1 MALITDPNI
10 TAQIRDLANTGTI
23 DSNQLVTLLNS
34 VLPAGQ
40 QIATNAGFTTGVYKR
55 FGDFDKVN
63 AKVEVVTTGLW
74 TGDSGS
80 LTQFYTA
87 SSQTLGTSGYYYTN
101 IYDYNPIAYADTAE
115 IQYAIAYG
123 HVNGSGSMNL
133 ADNDNALLATK
144 ATYAQYRSM
153 LLDPTD
159 TKFSFENSSNI
170 STDANGIYVINVARG
185 RFREKM
191 DAGNWSLKLQGSNG
205 KFTFIDNSGKKFGDD
220 LGLSGRTFKV
230 VSGSLNLGTES
241 EATIKNTADTATDL
255 AVGKPATG
263 EGYGLFYPDRGIIV
277 LNANAI
283 GSVVGSID
291 AFRVYTKDGSYL
303 LSGSL
308 SGSINQDRE
317 QFNQFRLHK
326 AIEAGG
332 DFEARRTENIST
344 QHFFVRATNR
354 EFNYSNNPTYIDADG
369 FFIES
374 TFETDPQTYITTI
387 GLYNDANELIA
398 VAKTSQPIVKSF
410 DKEVLIK
417 VKLSF

>member
-1 MALITDPNI
+1 MALINDPNI

-40 QIATNAGFTTGVYKR
+40 QISTGAGVATGIYKR

-63 AKVEVVTTGLW
+63 AKIEIVTTGLW
-74 TGDSGS
+74 SGDSGS
-80 LTQFYTA
+80 LGQFFTA
-87 SSQTLGTSGYYYTN
+87 SAQTTTTSGYYYAN
-101 IYDYNPIAYADTAE
+101 VYNYNPIAFSDSAE
-115 IQYAIAYG
+115 VQYAVAYG
-123 HVNGSGSMNL
+123 HVHGSGSMNL
-133 ADNDNALLATK
+133 ATNDSALLATK

-159 TKFSFENSSNI
+159 TKFSFENASGI
-170 STDANGIYVINVARG
+170 EVDANGIYIINVARS

-191 DAGNWSLKLQGSNG
+191 DAGNWSLTLTGGSG
-205 KFTFIDNSGKKFGDD
+205 TFTFIDNSGKKFGDD
-220 LGLSGRTFKV
+220 LGLSGRVFKV
-230 VSGSLNLGTES
+230 VSGSLNLGTEN
-241 EATIKNTADTATDL
+241 EATINTT
-255 AVGKPATG
+255 VGTNG
-263 EGYGLFYPDRGIIV
+263 QGLGLFYPDRGIIV
-277 LNANAI
+277 LNADAI
-283 GSVVGSID
+283 GSTLGTI
-291 AFRVYTKDGSYL
+291 ANQTIYTKDGAIIQ
-303 LSGSL
+303 SGSVTPSHL
-308 SGSINQDRE
+308 QTSE
-317 QFNQFRLHK
+317 QFNQYRLLQ
-326 AIEAGG
+326 AIQRGA

-369 FFIES
+369 FFVES

-387 GLYNDANELIA
+387 GLYNDSNELIA
-398 VAKTSQPIVKSF
+398 VAKTSQPVVKSF